1 MQTEKAI
8 TENKPKHQ
16 VFTKRMEFY
25 WQFIVIYFVV
35 FFIIAIL
42 KGSIDEGTL
51 SITLKDPV
59 VLLLG
64 LFFLMTLIQMSV
76 EYLKKKS
83 LIIGRDY
90 VIFKTRFREKKY
102 YGQDI
107 QRITLGKE
115 RFLNMKA
122 SFRLIKFKII
132 NRSRVIRV
140 RPTSY
145 INDSELLHAIIA
157 LKRHILK

>member
-64 LFFLMTLIQMSV
+64 LFFLVTLVQMSL

-83 LIIGRDY
+83 LVIGRDY
-90 VIFKTRFREKKY
+90 IIFKTRFREKKY
-102 YGQDI
+102 SGQDI

-132 NRSRVIRV
+132 NRPRVIRV

-145 INDSELLHAIIA
+145 VNDAELLQAIVA